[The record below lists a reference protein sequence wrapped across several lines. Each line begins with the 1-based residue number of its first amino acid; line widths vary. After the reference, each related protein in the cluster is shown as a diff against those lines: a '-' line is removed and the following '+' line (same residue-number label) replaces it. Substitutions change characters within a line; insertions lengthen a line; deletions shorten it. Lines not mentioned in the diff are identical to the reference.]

1 MAKKGAKSAM
11 VVDEITD
18 DDMMGEQGLL
28 SNPSR
33 EELEAKLTEAEDK
46 ALRAMAELE
55 NFRRR
60 TERDIKAAH
69 EYGIKKLLEDLI
81 PVLDSLEL
89 SLNAQGTEHEAL
101 KAMRDGMEL
110 TLQMLLKVLNKF
122 GVKEISPV
130 INQEVFNPA
139 YHEVMLSQEK
149 PDVAANTVIQV
160 MQKGYQLHDRVI
172 RPARVMIAK
181 AV

>member
-1 MAKKGAKSAM
+1 M
-11 VVDEITD
+11 VVGEIKDE
-18 DDMMGEQGLL
+18 DMMGEPGLL
-28 SNPSR
+28 NNPSR

-81 PVLDSLEL
+81 PILDSLEL
-89 SLNAQGTEHEAL
+89 SLNIQSSEHDSVN
-101 KAMRDGMEL
+101 AMREGMQL

-122 GVKEISPV
+122 GVKEINPV
-130 INQEVFNPA
+130 INQELFNPA

-149 PDVAANTVIQV
+149 PDVAPNTVIQV

-181 AV
+181 AG